1 MFMKNNKMRTSI
13 ASVLILS
20 ISTWG
25 LPALAAPVSAEQV
38 MTLTVSEQNATQ
50 RAELVTWLDR
60 EDVRQQMTELGVS
73 PTQAM
78 ARVASLSDA
87 EVSRLAGE
95 IETSPAAGNG
105 VVGAIVFIFLVL
117 IVTDLLG
124 LTKVFSFTRS
134 AR

>member
-1 MFMKNNKMRTSI
+1 MKNNKMRTSI

-38 MTLTVSEQNATQ
+38 MTLTVSEQNAAQ

-60 EDVRQQMTELGVS
+60 EDVRQQMTALGVS

-95 IETSPAAGNG
+95 IETSPVAGNG
-105 VVGAIVFIFLVL
+105 VVGAVVFVFLVL
-117 IVTDLLG
+117 LVTDLLG
-124 LTKVFSFTRS
+124 LTKVFPFTRS
-134 AR
+134 VR

>member
-1 MFMKNNKMRTSI
+1 MKNTKMRTSI

-38 MTLTVSEQNATQ
+38 MTLTVSEQNAAQ

>member
-1 MFMKNNKMRTSI
+1 MKNNKMRTSI
-13 ASVLILS
+13 VSVLVLS

-38 MTLTVSEQNATQ
+38 MTITVSEQNAAQ

-105 VVGAIVFIFLVL
+105 VVGAIVFVFLVL

-124 LTKVFSFTRS
+124 LTKVFPFTRS

>member
-1 MFMKNNKMRTSI
+1 MKNNKMRTSI

-38 MTLTVSEQNATQ
+38 MTLTVSEQNAAQ

>member
-1 MFMKNNKMRTSI
+1 MKNNKMRTSI

-20 ISTWG
+20 MSTWG

-38 MTLTVSEQNATQ
+38 MTITVSEQNAAQ

>member
-1 MFMKNNKMRTSI
+1 MKNNKMRTSI

-38 MTLTVSEQNATQ
+38 MTLTVSEQNAAQ

-73 PTQAM
+73 PTQAQ

-105 VVGAIVFIFLVL
+105 VVGAVVFVFLVL
-117 IVTDLLG
+117 LVTDLLG
-124 LTKVFSFTRS
+124 LTKVFPFTRS
-134 AR
+134 VR

>member
-1 MFMKNNKMRTSI
+1 MKNNKMRTSI

-38 MTLTVSEQNATQ
+38 MTLTVSEQNAAQ

-105 VVGAIVFIFLVL
+105 VVGAIVFVFLVL
-117 IVTDLLG
+117 VVTDLLG
-124 LTKVFSFTRS
+124 LTKVFPFTRS
-134 AR
+134 VR

>member
-1 MFMKNNKMRTSI
+1 MKNNKMRTSI

-20 ISTWG
+20 MSTWG
-25 LPALAAPVSAEQV
+25 LPALAAPISAQQV
-38 MTLTVSEQNATQ
+38 MTQTVTEHNAAQ

-60 EDVRQQMTELGVS
+60 EDVRQQMTNLGVS
-73 PTQAM
+73 PTQAL
-78 ARVASLSDA
+78 ARVASLTDA

-105 VVGAIVFIFLVL
+105 VVGAIVFVFLVL
-117 IVTDLLG
+117 VVTDLLG
-124 LTKVFSFTRS
+124 LTKVFPFTRS

>member
-1 MFMKNNKMRTSI
+1 MKNNKMRTSI

-38 MTLTVSEQNATQ
+38 MTLTVSEQNAAQ

-73 PTQAM
+73 PTQAQ
-78 ARVASLSDA
+78 ARVA
-87 EVSRLAGE
+87 
-95 IETSPAAGNG
+95 
-105 VVGAIVFIFLVL
+105 
-117 IVTDLLG
+117 
-124 LTKVFSFTRS
+124 
-134 AR
+134 

>member
-1 MFMKNNKMRTSI
+1 M
-13 ASVLILS
+13 
-20 ISTWG
+20 
-25 LPALAAPVSAEQV
+25 AAPVSAEQV
-38 MTLTVSEQNATQ
+38 MTLTVSEQNAAQ

-73 PTQAM
+73 PTQAQ

-105 VVGAIVFIFLVL
+105 VVGAVVFVFLVL
-117 IVTDLLG
+117 LVTDLLG
-124 LTKVFSFTRS
+124 LTKVFPFTRS
-134 AR
+134 VR

>member
-1 MFMKNNKMRTSI
+1 MKNNKMRTSI

-38 MTLTVSEQNATQ
+38 MTLTVSEQHTAQ

-60 EDVRQQMTELGVS
+60 EDVRQQMTALGVS

-95 IETSPAAGNG
+95 IETSPVAGNG
-105 VVGAIVFIFLVL
+105 VVGAVVFVFLVL
-117 IVTDLLG
+117 LVTDLLG
-124 LTKVFSFTRS
+124 LTKVFPFTRS
-134 AR
+134 VR

>member
-1 MFMKNNKMRTSI
+1 MKNNKMRTSI

-38 MTLTVSEQNATQ
+38 MTMTASEQNAAQ

-73 PTQAM
+73 PTQAQ

-105 VVGAIVFIFLVL
+105 VVGAIVFVFLVL

-124 LTKVFSFTRS
+124 LTKVFPFTRS

>member
-38 MTLTVSEQNATQ
+38 MTLTVSEQNAAQ

-105 VVGAIVFIFLVL
+105 VVGAIVFVFLVL
-117 IVTDLLG
+117 VVTDLLG
-124 LTKVFSFTRS
+124 LTKVFPFTRS
-134 AR
+134 VR

>member
-1 MFMKNNKMRTSI
+1 MKNNKMRTSI

-38 MTLTVSEQNATQ
+38 MTLTVSEQHTAQ

-60 EDVRQQMTELGVS
+60 EDVRQQMTALGVS

-105 VVGAIVFIFLVL
+105 VVGAVVFVFLVL
-117 IVTDLLG
+117 LVTDLLG
-124 LTKVFSFTRS
+124 LTKVFPFTRS
-134 AR
+134 VR

>member
-1 MFMKNNKMRTSI
+1 MKNNKMRTSI
-13 ASVLILS
+13 ASILILS

-38 MTLTVSEQNATQ
+38 MTLTVSEQNAAQ

-105 VVGAIVFIFLVL
+105 VVGAIVFVFLVL
-117 IVTDLLG
+117 VVTDLLG
-124 LTKVFSFTRS
+124 LTKVFPFTRS
-134 AR
+134 VR

>member
-1 MFMKNNKMRTSI
+1 MKNTKMRTSI

-20 ISTWG
+20 MSTWG

-38 MTLTVSEQNATQ
+38 MTITVSEQNAAQ

-105 VVGAIVFIFLVL
+105 VVGAIVFVFLVL

-124 LTKVFSFTRS
+124 LTKVFPFTRS

>member
-1 MFMKNNKMRTSI
+1 MRTSI

-38 MTLTVSEQNATQ
+38 MTLTVSEQHTAQ

-60 EDVRQQMTELGVS
+60 EDVRQQMTALGVS

-95 IETSPAAGNG
+95 IETSPVAGNG
-105 VVGAIVFIFLVL
+105 VVGAVVFVFLVL
-117 IVTDLLG
+117 LVTDLLG
-124 LTKVFSFTRS
+124 LTKVFPFTRS
-134 AR
+134 VR

>member
-1 MFMKNNKMRTSI
+1 MKNTKMRTSI

-117 IVTDLLG
+117 VVTDLLG

>member
-1 MFMKNNKMRTSI
+1 MKNNKMRTSI